1 MRQRLP
7 YLRWFRSAA
16 AEDIRCGE
24 QLPQPSE
31 PTACRSR
38 SLRFASGP
46 GSGNSARLT
55 SPRSRDAEYFRGRG
69 QAGAAFR
76 DSLCEHRGHS
86 GADRPLIDLQSIGL
100 FPDQFANVVGEYKNL
115 EHAQPAA
122 IACTTAALAAAGPL
136 KRFAAPEAERA
147 HPGVFG
153 KTVLDERLGHFAAV
167 AQLANKPLCDHCSQ
181 GGPQQISLDAKIEE
195 TGHRGSRDR

>member
-1 MRQRLP
+1 MHDLSVLRQGPVAEIRPALP
-7 YLRWFRSAA
+7 
-16 AEDIRCGE
+16 
-24 QLPQPSE
+24 
-31 PTACRSR
+31 
-38 SLRFASGP
+38 
-46 GSGNSARLT
+46 
-55 SPRSRDAEYFRGRG
+55 SPRSRDADYFRGRG

-76 DSLCEHRGHS
+76 DAVVEHRRHS
-86 GADRPLIDLQSIGL
+86 GADRRLIDLQSIGL
-100 FPDQFANVVGEYKNL
+100 FPDQFATGVGEYKNL

-147 HPGVFG
+147 QPGVFG
-153 KTVLDERLGHFAAV
+153 KIGLGERLWHFAAV
-167 AQLANKPLCDHCSQ
+167 AQLANKPLCDHRSQ